1 VKRALKYRVASL
13 EAQTKRRGEPR
24 LLAALTRCREVMCS
38 TLGEH
43 ETLEQRVVGLAGR
56 IEKRCLTASDTD
68 VLSSLPQ
75 DALSVLGLD
84 AEGLIRLYHRIY
96 GCF

>member
-13 EAQTKRRGEPR
+13 EAQTQRRGEPR

-56 IEKRCLTASDTD
+56 LEKRCLTASDAD
-68 VLSSLPQ
+68 VLSSIPK

-84 AEGLIRLYHRIY
+84 AEGLIRLYQRVLSS
-96 GCF
+96 F